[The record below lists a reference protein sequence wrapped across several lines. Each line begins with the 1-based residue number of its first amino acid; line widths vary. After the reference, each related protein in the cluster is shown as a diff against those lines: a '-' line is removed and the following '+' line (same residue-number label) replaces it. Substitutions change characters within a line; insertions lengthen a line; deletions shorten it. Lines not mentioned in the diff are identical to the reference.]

1 MLLKALISEI
11 QSFSTHDGPG
21 IRTTAFLMGCPLR
34 CRWCANPETFEKKR
48 QLYYIAKKCRGC
60 GRCEASCPQRAINSR
75 RSYPTRIDR
84 RVCNLCM
91 QCVDTCLYKAF
102 SAVGTEY
109 EADGFFALL
118 EREKPFYG
126 KDGGLTFSGGEPL
139 SQGEF
144 VLEIFKR
151 CRDAGITTVLDTS
164 GYGDTDLLS
173 RILRHTDMVLLDL
186 KVMDE
191 EAHRKWTGVSNRII
205 LKNAAVIAAAVQTRI
220 SLPLIAGVND
230 NRENLD
236 ALADFAVGLGIGRV
250 DIEPL
255 HFLGAGKYRYLGRR
269 SPYGRFRMMEKE
281 EIEAARDHLI
291 HRGLQVGIGRM
302 M

>member
-1 MLLKALISEI
+1 
-11 QSFSTHDGPG
+11 
-21 IRTTAFLMGCPLR
+21 
-34 CRWCANPETFEKKR
+34 
-48 QLYYIAKKCRGC
+48 
-60 GRCEASCPQRAINSR
+60 
-75 RSYPTRIDR
+75 
-84 RVCNLCM
+84 M

-191 EAHRKWTGVSNRII
+191 EAHRKWTGFINR
-205 LKNAAVIAAAVQTRI
+205 
-220 SLPLIAGVND
+220 
-230 NRENLD
+230 
-236 ALADFAVGLGIGRV
+236 
-250 DIEPL
+250 
-255 HFLGAGKYRYLGRR
+255 
-269 SPYGRFRMMEKE
+269 
-281 EIEAARDHLI
+281 
-291 HRGLQVGIGRM
+291 
-302 M
+302 

>member
-34 CRWCANPETFEKKR
+34 CKWCANPEALEEKR
-48 QLYYIAKKCRGC
+48 QLYYIARKCRGC
-60 GRCEASCPQRAINSR
+60 GRCEAACPQRAISSR
-75 RSYPTRIDR
+75 CSYPTRIDR
-84 RVCNLCM
+84 KACDLCM
-91 QCVDTCLYKAF
+91 QCVDTCLYNAF
-102 SAVGTEY
+102 GAVGTEY
-109 EADGFFALL
+109 GADEFFALL

-126 KDGGLTFSGGEPL
+126 KNGGLTFSGGEAL

-151 CRDAGITTVLDTS
+151 CREAGISTVLDTS
-164 GYGDTDLLS
+164 GYGDTELLE
-173 RILRHTDMVLLDL
+173 RILRYTDMVLLDL

-191 EAHRKWTGVSNRII
+191 EAHRKWTGVSNRLI
-205 LKNAAVIAAAVQTRI
+205 LENAAVIAAAVETRI

-230 NRENLD
+230 SCENLD
-236 ALADFAVGLGIGRV
+236 ATAEFAAGLGIRRV

-255 HFLGAGKYRYLGRR
+255 HFLGTSKYRFLGRH
-269 SPYGRFRMMEKE
+269 SPYGRFRMMEKV
-281 EIEAARDHLI
+281 EIEAVRDHLL
-291 HRGLQVGIGRM
+291 RCGLQVGIGRM